1 MDALISNVE
10 EVVGI
15 VNGILFLLPLISKR
29 IRRLLIRVAISDI
42 IISLTAHTN
51 GELADWVESLC
62 LYYELR
68 RKSKGGHIGS
78 TNISIKEED
87 N

>member
-1 MDALISNVE
+1 MGDLISNVQE
-10 EVVGI
+10 LIGI
-15 VNGILFLLPLISKR
+15 VNGILFLLPFVSKR
-29 IRRLLIRVAISDI
+29 VRRLLIRVAMSDI
-42 IISLTAHTN
+42 IISLTTHSN
-51 GELADWVESLC
+51 GELMDWVESLC

>member
-1 MDALISNVE
+1 MDVLISDVQE
-10 EVVGI
+10 IIGI
-15 VNGILFLLPLISKR
+15 VNGILFLLPLVSKR
-29 IRRLLIRVAISDI
+29 VRRLLIRVAISDI

-68 RKSKGGHIGS
+68 RKSKGGHVGS
-78 TNISIKEED
+78 TNVSIREED